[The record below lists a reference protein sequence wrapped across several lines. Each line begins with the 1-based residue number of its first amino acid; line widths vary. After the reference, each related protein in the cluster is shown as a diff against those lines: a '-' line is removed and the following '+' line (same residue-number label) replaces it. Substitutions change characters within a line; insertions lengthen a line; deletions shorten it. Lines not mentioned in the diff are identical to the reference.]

1 MPTQS
6 NVRGRR
12 DGPAVA
18 GLLVV
23 LLGVADVDRVRAQ
36 NQATAGAA
44 TVAAEP
50 LADEE
55 VLVVDGQLDE
65 AAWRRALPAT
75 AFRQQDPD
83 NGAPATERTE
93 VRILFDRHHLY
104 LGVWCY
110 DSEPHRL
117 LGNQMQR
124 DQEFEGDDRF
134 MWVLDTFLDGRTG
147 YYFEINPAGAMG
159 DGLVTPGTGGS
170 LSGDV
175 NMSWDG
181 IWVARVRRTAD
192 GWRAEVQIPFRT
204 INFDPGA
211 EAWGVNFQR
220 TVRRR
225 NEESLW
231 AGHARNQGLTRMA
244 NAGRLTGLRDVS
256 QGLGLDV
263 KPYAV
268 GHVNA
273 APGLGRPA
281 TLGDGDVGVD
291 LFYNLTPGLRLNFTV
306 NTDFAETEVDQRR
319 VNLTRFP
326 LFFPEK
332 RDFFLEGSSY
342 FSFSSEPGNAVV
354 PFFSRRVGL
363 DPNGEPQRV
372 LYGAKLTGKAGSY
385 DVGMLHVQTGDDAGR
400 DLEGEAFTVLR
411 ARRRFLARSYV
422 GAIYTGRTGDEALP
436 ARHTAGV
443 DFELATSSFR
453 GSQNLELSGFF
464 LHTSDPGEGPGG
476 SHGYALRLSYPND
489 PWVARISTREL
500 QARYDPA
507 VGFVERRNY
516 RRVNPVVQYS
526 PRPRAHPFIR
536 RLTFGINTDFT
547 FDLDN
552 RLVTRRDNIT
562 ALEVELTSSDVIQ
575 LSVVPDFERLQE
587 DFDIAPGVVLPAGS
601 EYRFARYAVEVETA
615 SRRKLAVGVRTEFGT
630 FFSGHRREIGVEAV
644 LRPVPGWSIAVEGE
658 HNEVDLAEGRFT
670 TELVRTVVNT
680 QFSPWTS
687 LVNTLQ
693 YDSVSRVLGWQL
705 RLRWITRPGN
715 DLYFVYTHNWREEG
729 RFGTLSRQ
737 AAAKIVRTYRF

>member
-1 MPTQS
+1 MPTQPT
-6 NVRGRR
+6 VRGRR

-18 GLLVV
+18 GLLVF
-23 LLGVADVDRVRAQ
+23 LLGVADVDRARAQ
-36 NQATAGAA
+36 NQATVGAA
-44 TVAAEP
+44 AVAAEP

-55 VLVVDGQLDE
+55 VLVVDGHLDE
-65 AAWRRALPAT
+65 AAWRRAVPAT

-110 DSEPHRL
+110 DSEPDRL

-134 MWVLDTFLDGRTG
+134 MWALDTFLDGRTG

-192 GWRAEVQIPFRT
+192 GWLAEVQIPFRT

-211 EAWGVNFQR
+211 EVWGVNFQR
-220 TVRRR
+220 TIRRR

-231 AGHARNQGLTRMA
+231 TGHARNQGLTRMA

-354 PFFSRRVGL
+354 PFFSRRVK
-363 DPNGEPQRV
+363 V
-372 LYGAKLTGKAGSY
+372 
-385 DVGMLHVQTGDDAGR
+385 
-400 DLEGEAFTVLR
+400 
-411 ARRRFLARSYV
+411 
-422 GAIYTGRTGDEALP
+422 
-436 ARHTAGV
+436 
-443 DFELATSSFR
+443 
-453 GSQNLELSGFF
+453 
-464 LHTSDPGEGPGG
+464 
-476 SHGYALRLSYPND
+476 
-489 PWVARISTREL
+489 
-500 QARYDPA
+500 
-507 VGFVERRNY
+507 
-516 RRVNPVVQYS
+516 S
-526 PRPRAHPFIR
+526 PRGTAPAAVR
-536 RLTFGINTDFT
+536 
-547 FDLDN
+547 N
-552 RLVTRRDNIT
+552 R
-562 ALEVELTSSDVIQ
+562 SC
-575 LSVVPDFERLQE
+575 
-587 DFDIAPGVVLPAGS
+587 
-601 EYRFARYAVEVETA
+601 AR
-615 SRRKLAVGVRTEFGT
+615 
-630 FFSGHRREIGVEAV
+630 
-644 LRPVPGWSIAVEGE
+644 
-658 HNEVDLAEGRFT
+658 
-670 TELVRTVVNT
+670 
-680 QFSPWTS
+680 
-687 LVNTLQ
+687 
-693 YDSVSRVLGWQL
+693 
-705 RLRWITRPGN
+705 
-715 DLYFVYTHNWREEG
+715 
-729 RFGTLSRQ
+729 
-737 AAAKIVRTYRF
+737 